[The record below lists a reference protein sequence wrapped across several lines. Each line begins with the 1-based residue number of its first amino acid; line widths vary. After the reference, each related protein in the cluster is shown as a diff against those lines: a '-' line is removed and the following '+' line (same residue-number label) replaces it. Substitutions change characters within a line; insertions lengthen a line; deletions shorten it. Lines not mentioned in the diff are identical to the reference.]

1 MKLTRTRMTAAA
13 VSTAFNVG
21 LIALVMRTGA
31 EAPPV
36 WDETVVMAELVQV
49 RGGETHAPSQS
60 AQAPSSPPR
69 EPAPTPTAPAPTL
82 PQTTPEAPRPPAAT
96 SAPATAAASAPASS
110 ASTSAPSAAV
120 QRAST
125 PPQRAGTREGLDI
138 DAPGGA
144 SLDYA
149 SRLRAWLEAHK
160 TYPKRARMRREE
172 GVVHV
177 HFAVDRDGRLLRG
190 DVVTSSGFASLDAEA
205 MAMLDRSNPFPGA
218 PHSVRGERIEVS
230 TPVEFYLTR

>member
-1 MKLTRTRMTAAA
+1 MKLTRTRVTAAA

-69 EPAPTPTAPAPTL
+69 EPAPAPTSPAPTL
-82 PQTTPEAPRPPAAT
+82 PQTPSEAPRPPAAA
-96 SAPATAAASAPASS
+96 SAPLSDAASAPTSS
-110 ASTSAPSAAV
+110 ASMPAPSAAA

-190 DVVTSSGFASLDAEA
+190 DVVSTSGFASLDAEA

-230 TPVEFYLTR
+230 TPVEFFLTR

>member
-1 MKLTRTRMTAAA
+1 MKLTRTRVTAAA
-13 VSTAFNVG
+13 VSTAFNVE

-31 EAPPV
+31 DAPPV
-36 WDETVVMAELVQV
+36 WDETVVIAELVQV
-49 RGGETHAPSQS
+49 RGGETHAPNQS

-69 EPAPTPTAPAPTL
+69 EPAPAPPVPNLTL
-82 PQTTPEAPRPPAAT
+82 PQALPDSSRPAAPSPPSNAAAAPPAIAV
-96 SAPATAAASAPASS
+96 STAAAST
-110 ASTSAPSAAV
+110 TSAA
-120 QRAST
+120 
-125 PPQRAGTREGLDI
+125 PQRAGTREGLDI
-138 DAPGGA
+138 DAQGGA

-177 HFAVDRDGRLLRG
+177 QFAVDREGRLLRG
-190 DVVTSSGFASLDAEA
+190 DVVHSSGFASLDAEA

-218 PHSVRGERIEVS
+218 PHTVRGERIEVRA
-230 TPVEFYLTR
+230 PVEFFLTR